1 MKFISRAWAALSG
14 WKTMVFA
21 TLVAIGPD
29 ALNLIGGF
37 DFTELGLAPGTA
49 HLLGLGIAL
58 FRLMS
63 TTPVFSSV
71 REDGGIATNA
81 LVLSPETRTTIAE
94 TLPDSAKISMAASVP
109 DVAKVVTTPERA
121 KADPSDKV
129 VSQ

>member
-1 MKFISRAWAALSG
+1 MMHILSRIRSALNG

-71 REDGGIATNA
+71 REDGGIAANA
-81 LVLSPETRTTIAE
+81 LVLSKETRTTIAQ
-94 TLPDSAKISMAASVP
+94 TLPDTVKISMAIDAV
-109 DVAKVVTTPERA
+109 
-121 KADPSDKV
+121 KADSSDKV